1 VSCCVQGG
9 GRASHLNNNINEPA
23 THAMVAGGKDII
35 TNGDAPAELQWPFV
49 ERRRGPDR
57 RLGDRR
63 KGERRAGDRRQATP
77 SITGMRELAPAFT
90 GREREIVDLLMEGK
104 SNRQIAQALG
114 IAEATV
120 KKHLH
125 HVYRKLGVRSRA
137 LLIVEQSAKR
147 R

>member
-1 VSCCVQGG
+1 
-9 GRASHLNNNINEPA
+9 
-23 THAMVAGGKDII
+23 M
-35 TNGDAPAELQWPFV
+35 APNTDPPTQLQWPFV
-49 ERRRGPDR
+49 ERRKGPDR

-63 KGERRAGDRRQATP
+63 KGERRQGDRRQHAAP
-77 SITGMRELAPAFT
+77 AAPLELAPAFT

-125 HVYRKLGVRSRA
+125 HVYRKFGVRSRA
-137 LLIVEQSAKR
+137 LLIVEQSAKKR
-147 R
+147 

>member
-9 GRASHLNNNINEPA
+9 GRASHLNNINEPA
-23 THAMVAGGKDII
+23 AHAMVAGGKDTIP
-35 TNGDAPAELQWPFV
+35 NGDAPADLQWPFI
-49 ERRRGPDR
+49 ERRGGPDR

-77 SITGMRELAPAFT
+77 SITSVRELAPAFT

-137 LLIVEQSAKR
+137 LLIVEQAAKR